1 MKKIGFMLPLL
12 ILTISILGQEK
23 NEIVLKT
30 DVSEATVFLNGAQV
44 IRKKSV
50 ELQSGKSTLRFSNLS
65 PYIDSK
71 SVQVKAVG
79 QVMVLSVNHQL
90 NFIDSLKHSDEIE
103 KLLVKVKELDDKIN
117 IENANLETIAEEIAF
132 LHENQKIGGSN
143 LGINLT
149 NLKETSAYYR
159 DRISTLKL
167 KELSIK
173 KEINALNV
181 EKNKIGNQIGRLN
194 EFKPTPQGEIIV
206 KVDAKSASKYDFEL
220 SYYVKNAGW
229 NPGYDI
235 RANNIEE
242 PIQLI
247 YKANI
252 YQNTKEDWKNIK
264 LKVSSAN
271 PNLGNVA
278 PELKTY
284 FLNYYTKPP
293 KYDTNNQ
300 NNQISGRVVDQK
312 TNDPI
317 IGGSVKIKG
326 SSIGTVTDPQ
336 GNFTLTIPNNASMI
350 DISYIGYE
358 KQTLPISASQMN
370 IYLKESLNQLEEVA
384 VIGYGARTKS
394 QEDMLVG
401 STPGIS
407 IRGTNTLPVKTN
419 SIPLPTNQIENQTNV
434 EFEIKIPYTINSDN
448 KNTTAEINRYDLAAE
463 YEYFAIPKI
472 DKTAFLLANIVD
484 WEKYNLLEGEANIF
498 FENTFVGKT
507 ILDVR
512 YMSDTLSIS
521 LGRDKNVQVSREK
534 IKEENKKQFLGSKK
548 EESRTW
554 KLIVKNN
561 KKQTVNF
568 VLLDQIPV
576 STMEEIEV
584 IPESLSGGILEIEN
598 GKVKWKFELKSG
610 NKKELDLKYKVKYPK
625 DKSLT
630 IE

>member
-1 MKKIGFMLPLL
+1 MKKIGFILPLL
-12 ILTISILGQEK
+12 LLTISILGQEK

-50 ELQSGKSTLRFSNLS
+50 ELQPGKTTLRFSNLS
-65 PYIDSK
+65 PYIDNK

-103 KLLVKVKELDDKIN
+103 KLLAKLKELDDKIN
-117 IENANLETIAEEIAF
+117 VENANLETIAEEITF
-132 LHENQKIGGSN
+132 LHENQKIGGNN

-173 KEINALNV
+173 KEINELNN
-181 EKNKIGNQIGRLN
+181 EKNKIANQIGRLN
-194 EFKPTPQGEIIV
+194 EFKATPQGEIIV
-206 KVDAKSASKYDFEL
+206 KVDTKSASKCDFEL

-300 NNQISGRVVDQK
+300 SNQITGRVVDQK
-312 TNDPI
+312 SNEPI
-317 IGGSVKIKG
+317 IGASVLIKG
-326 SSIGTVTDPQ
+326 SSIGTITDTQ

-350 DISYIGYE
+350 EVSFIGYE
-358 KQTLPISASQMN
+358 KQFLPISSSQMN
-370 IYLKESLNQLEEVA
+370 IYLQESLSQLEEV
-384 VIGYGARTKS
+384 VVVGYGAQTKS
-394 QEDMLVG
+394 IDGMLSG
-401 STPGIS
+401 SVSGIKTRS
-407 IRGTNTLPVKTN
+407 VSPTIKTTN
-419 SIPLPTNQIENQTNV
+419 IPLPTNQIENQTNV

-448 KNTTAEINRYDLAAE
+448 KNTTAEIDRYDLPAE

-472 DKTAFLLANIVD
+472 EKTAFLLANIVD

-521 LGRDKNVQVSREK
+521 LGRDKNVQVSRDK
-534 IKEENKKQFLGSKK
+534 IKENNKKQFLGTKK

-554 KLIVKNN
+554 KLVVKNN
-561 KKQTVNF
+561 KKQDVNF
-568 VLLDQIPV
+568 VLLDQIPI
-576 STMEEIEV
+576 STMDEIEV
-584 IPESLSGGILEIEN
+584 IPENLSGGILDNEN
-598 GKVKWKFELKSG
+598 GKVKWKFDLKSG
-610 NKKELDLKYKVKYPK
+610 SKKELDLKYKVKYPK